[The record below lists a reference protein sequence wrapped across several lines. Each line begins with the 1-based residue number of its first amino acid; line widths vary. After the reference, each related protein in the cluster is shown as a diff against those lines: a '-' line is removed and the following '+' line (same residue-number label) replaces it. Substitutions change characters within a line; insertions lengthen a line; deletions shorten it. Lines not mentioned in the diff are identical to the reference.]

1 MGIAEIEQH
10 HLAAIVFAA
19 DRFALV
25 IGQVEIEIRHM
36 AGHLDQS
43 PDRIVL
49 LMAGSQTE
57 AGQRERY
64 QQGEARERELHA
76 NINHENIGSGRDT

>member
-1 MGIAEIEQH
+1 
-10 HLAAIVFAA
+10 
-19 DRFALV
+19 
-25 IGQVEIEIRHM
+25 M

-43 PDRIVL
+43 PARIVL
-49 LMAGSQTE
+49 LMAGSKTE
-57 AGQRERY
+57 AGQREWY